1 MFDIGFP
8 ELILV
13 SIISLLVIGPERLPE
28 AIKTLS
34 LWLGR
39 LKRNFS
45 DLKSEIESEI
55 GADDIRQQLHNEKI
69 MKNISEVRDHFTNTL
84 DETNKSLSDVKDF
97 VDKSLN
103 NSLEI
108 EPDGAD
114 KVKEANRNPE
124 SGSNE

>member
-13 SIISLLVIGPERLPE
+13 SIVSLLIIGPERLPE
-28 AIKTLS
+28 TIKTVS

-69 MKNISEVRDHFTNTL
+69 MKNISEVRDHFTNTI
-84 DETNKSLSDVKDF
+84 DETNQNLEDVKAF

-103 NSLEI
+103 QGS
-108 EPDGAD
+108 D
-114 KVKEANRNPE
+114 KAAEEDKKPE
-124 SGSNE
+124 SGSND